1 MTRHIARKSH
11 CITNLLSPKAP
22 GVHPY
27 WEHRKLEVMVSAGS
41 RTFMILAI
49 FLLMAAAPAN
59 AQLTAGAVTP
69 QSGSSTSSSNSSSS
83 GGTSGP
89 AAPGT
94 QNSFQGS
101 VPGRLEPG
109 VAQISLQN
117 AIDRGLKTNLG
128 LLLSGQDVVTARGE
142 RWKKLSAL
150 LPNVTTTSY
159 VNGSQVDLA
168 EFGFNFKFPPTVGFS
183 IPSIVGPFGYFDARG
198 YVTQSILDL
207 KAINDTHAASQN
219 IKAAQYTAKDARDLV
234 VLAVGYNYL
243 QAIADE
249 SRIQTVAAQVNT
261 AQALYDQASD
271 QVKAGTSPAID
282 GLRAQVEL
290 KTRQQ
295 QLIQAKND
303 FAIQKLTL
311 ARVIGLAPGQEFDLT
326 DKSPY
331 EPFTGLTQEE
341 ALQRA
346 YASRSDF
353 LAASATLRAAE
364 YTKKSARAENYPSL
378 AFSGD
383 YGVAG
388 TYSTLGTHG
397 VFDVRGTLTIPIF
410 QGGKVQGDEM
420 EADAQVEQS
429 RQKLENLRAQI
440 DADVRTAFLN
450 LQSSAEQ
457 VEVAKSNIDLAQQTL
472 DQSRD
477 RFAAGVT
484 DTVEVVQSQEQVASA
499 NDSYISSLYS
509 FNYAKISLARA
520 MGLGEESVKQY
531 FKGK

>member
-1 MTRHIARKSH
+1 MTARS
-11 CITNLLSPKAP
+11 TTLL
-22 GVHPY
+22 V
-27 WEHRKLEVMVSAGS
+27 
-41 RTFMILAI
+41 LAFFPLI
-49 FLLMAAAPAN
+49 
-59 AQLTAGAVTP
+59 AGAPVHAQIPVGPVTNQTQP
-69 QSGSSTSSSNSSSS
+69 PSSPSGSNSSIQNN
-83 GGTSGP
+83 GP
-89 AAPGT
+89 AAPMT
-94 QNSFQGS
+94 QSQGQFQGS
-101 VPGRLEPG
+101 VPGKLEPG

-117 AIDRGLKTNLG
+117 AVARGLKTNLG
-128 LLLSGQDVVTARGE
+128 LLLSGQDVVTARGQ
-142 RWKKLSAL
+142 RWQQLSAL

-159 VNGSQVDLA
+159 VDGSQVDLA
-168 EFGFNFKFPPTVGFS
+168 EFGFNFKTPAGSGFN

-207 KAINDTHAASQN
+207 KAINNNRAASRN
-219 IKAAQYTAKDARDLV
+219 VKATQYTAKDARDLV

-243 QAIADE
+243 LAIADE

-261 AQALYDQASD
+261 AQALYDQAAD

-282 GLRAQVEL
+282 GLRAEVEL

-311 ARVIGLAPGQEFDLT
+311 ARVIGLAPGQEFELT

-331 EPFTGLTQEE
+331 EPFGGLTQEE

-353 LAASATLRAAE
+353 RAAKSTLEAAE
-364 YTKKSARAENYPSL
+364 YSKKAARAEYYPSL
-378 AFSGD
+378 SFSAD
-383 YGVAG
+383 YGIAG

-397 VFDVRGTLTIPIF
+397 VFDLRGSLTIPIF
-410 QGGKVQGDEM
+410 QGGKVHGDELV
-420 EADAQVEQS
+420 ADAQVEQS
-429 RQKLENLRAQI
+429 RQKMENLRAQI

-450 LQSSAEQ
+450 LESSAQQ
-457 VEVAKSNIDLAQQTL
+457 VDVAKSNIVLAQQTL

-484 DTVEVVQSQEQVASA
+484 DTVEVVQSQEQVATA
-499 NDSYISSLYS
+499 NDSYISSLYN

-520 MGLGEESVKQY
+520 MGLGEETVKEY

>member
-1 MTRHIARKSH
+1 
-11 CITNLLSPKAP
+11 
-22 GVHPY
+22 
-27 WEHRKLEVMVSAGS
+27 VSARCS
-41 RTFMILAI
+41 SYVILAI
-49 FLLMAAAPAN
+49 FLLGATASVR
-59 AQLTAGAVTP
+59 AQVVPGPVTS
-69 QSGSSTSSSNSSSS
+69 QSGASSSSTSGS
-83 GGTSGP
+83 GSSGP
-89 AAPGT
+89 AAPAM
-94 QNSFQGS
+94 QNSYQGS
-101 VPGRLEPG
+101 VPGKLEPG

-117 AIDRGLKTNLG
+117 AIDRGLKANLG
-128 LLLSGQDVVTARGE
+128 LLLSGQDVVAARGE

-159 VNGSQVDLA
+159 VDGSQVDLA
-168 EFGFNFKFPPTVGFS
+168 EFGFNFKFPPTLGFT
-183 IPSIVGPFGYFDARG
+183 IPNVVGPFGYYDSRA
-198 YVTQSILDL
+198 YVTQSMLDL
-207 KAINDTHAASQN
+207 KGINDTHAATQSQ
-219 IKAAQYTAKDARDLV
+219 KAAQYTAKDARDLV

-243 QAIADE
+243 LAIADA
-249 SRIQTVAAQVNT
+249 SRIETVGAQVNT

-311 ARVIGLAPGQEFDLT
+311 ARVIGLAPGQEYELT

-331 EPFTGLTQEE
+331 EPFTGLTLDE

-346 YASRSDF
+346 YASRSDYQ
-353 LAASATLRAAE
+353 AASATMRAAE
-364 YTKKSARAENYPSL
+364 YSKKSARAEYYPSL
-378 AFSGD
+378 SFSGD
-383 YGVAG
+383 YGIAG
-388 TYSTLGTHG
+388 TYSTLATHG
-397 VFDVRGTLTIPIF
+397 VFDVRGTLNFPIF
-410 QGGKVQGDEM
+410 QGGKVHGDEL
-420 EADAQVEQS
+420 EADAQVEQG

-450 LQSSAEQ
+450 LESSAEQ
-457 VEVAKSNIDLAQQTL
+457 VAVAKSNIDLAQQTL

-484 DTVEVVQSQEQVASA
+484 DTVEVVQSQEQVATA
-499 NDSYISSLYS
+499 NDSYINSLYS

-520 MGLGEESVKQY
+520 MGLGEQSVKEY

>member
-1 MTRHIARKSH
+1 
-11 CITNLLSPKAP
+11 
-22 GVHPY
+22 
-27 WEHRKLEVMVSAGS
+27 
-41 RTFMILAI
+41 
-49 FLLMAAAPAN
+49 
-59 AQLTAGAVTP
+59 
-69 QSGSSTSSSNSSSS
+69 
-83 GGTSGP
+83 
-89 AAPGT
+89 
-94 QNSFQGS
+94 
-101 VPGRLEPG
+101 
-109 VAQISLQN
+109 
-117 AIDRGLKTNLG
+117 
-128 LLLSGQDVVTARGE
+128 
-142 RWKKLSAL
+142 
-150 LPNVTTTSY
+150 
-159 VNGSQVDLA
+159 
-168 EFGFNFKFPPTVGFS
+168 
-183 IPSIVGPFGYFDARG
+183 
-198 YVTQSILDL
+198 
-207 KAINDTHAASQN
+207 
-219 IKAAQYTAKDARDLV
+219 
-234 VLAVGYNYL
+234 VGYNYL

-290 KTRQQ
+290 KTRLQE
-295 QLIQAKND
+295 LIQAKND

-331 EPFTGLTQEE
+331 EPFTGLTLGE

-353 LAASATLRAAE
+353 QAAAATWRASQ

-378 AFSGD
+378 SFSGD
-383 YGVAG
+383 YGLA
-388 TYSTLGTHG
+388 STTSLSTHG

-410 QGGKVQGDEM
+410 QGGKVQGDEL

-429 RQKLENLRAQI
+429 REKLENLRAQI

-457 VEVAKSNIDLAQQTL
+457 VAVAKSNIDLAQQTL

-499 NDSYISSLYS
+499 NDSYIASLYS

-520 MGLGEESVKQY
+520 MGLGEASVREY